1 MLSLYITRVTWL
13 HRQPVGG
20 KLLGLAASSIL
31 VLWAANLWLNFFL
44 LFVVILGFLSLGAAG
59 QRRLIG
65 LIKTLMPLLLVL
77 FAAQWILQWIAG
89 VPPMQAL
96 QASTTTFT
104 QLFGLVALADLV
116 TATTTIAQML
126 EVFKRLLSPLRLIG
140 LKQST
145 IESMALAVGLM
156 IRMVALLTRDWH
168 EVRAAFAAR
177 GRHRPGIGVVPVLM
191 RRQLLRGQLLEAA
204 LLARRSSRP
213 EASPPA
219 EAIRAKP
226 S

>member
-1 MLSLYITRVTWL
+1 MLSLYITKATWL
-13 HRQPVGG
+13 HRLPVGG

-31 VLWAANLWLNFFL
+31 VLWAANLWVNFFL
-44 LFVVILGFLSLGAAG
+44 LCLVVLAFLSLGTNG

-65 LIKTLMPLLLVL
+65 LIKTLMPLLLAL
-77 FAAQWILQWIAG
+77 FVAQWILQWIAG
-89 VPPMQAL
+89 AAPMQAL
-96 QASTTTFT
+96 QTSATTFT

-126 EVFKRLLSPLRLIG
+126 EVLKRLLWPLRLIG
-140 LKQST
+140 LKPST
-145 IESMALAVGLM
+145 IENLALAVGLM
-156 IRMVALLTRDWH
+156 IRMVGLLTRDWN

-177 GRHRPGIGVVPVLM
+177 GRHRPGIAVVPVLM
-191 RRQLLRGQLLEAA
+191 RRQLLRGQSLEAA

-213 EASPPA
+213 EANPPA
-219 EAIRAKP
+219 EAMRAKP